1 MGHALSLL
9 LDLGLLRPGGT
20 HTVDSVARLVQGNLT
35 GLALMKERGRQ
46 PYPFLAAVLDQIA
59 PVDHRYRRTNN
70 DLYKFLKDA
79 RWAGRPVV
87 PDDDAIEADA
97 AERGRL
103 LEEWK
108 SKQPASPG
116 TGPQLRTTAP
126 PPCDPPVRVIGAG

>member
-20 HTVDSVARLVQGNLT
+20 HTVDSVARLIQGNLT
-35 GLALMKERGRQ
+35 GLALTKEPGRQ
-46 PYPFLAAVLDQIA
+46 PYPFLAAVLDQVA

-70 DLYKFLKDA
+70 DLYKFLREA

-87 PDDDAIEADA
+87 PNAAAIGADA
-97 AERGRL
+97 AERDRF
-103 LEEWK
+103 LEEWQ

-116 TGPQLRTTAP
+116 PGPQIRTTAP